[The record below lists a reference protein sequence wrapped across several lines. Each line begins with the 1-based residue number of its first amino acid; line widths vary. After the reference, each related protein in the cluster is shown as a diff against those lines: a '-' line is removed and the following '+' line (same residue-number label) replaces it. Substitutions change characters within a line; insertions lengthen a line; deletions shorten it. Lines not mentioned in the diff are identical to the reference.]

1 MKRLTPAALTVVMFG
16 IIGLLVL
23 GYFAK
28 TLFAQKEKP
37 AASPLRELPM
47 AVTDIRPGTVITS
60 DHLGVGR
67 ADRTKLSPDVL
78 LANRV
83 IVGRVCREPIK
94 AATPIKAG
102 QLYQPGEQPPLDLAP
117 NMRAVSV
124 EVGDGVAVVDGLIK
138 PSDTVDVL
146 FTAAGGGSLNDN
158 TYQGG
163 VTLRLFEGVKVLAIN
178 RNFSQGKVDKGN
190 NHVTL
195 ELTEPQTNIIV
206 LAQKSGKITLTYNPN
221 GKGDGGLALS
231 NSERVTLF
239 ELLGLEKSEP
249 ALEPYTT
256 EIFRGTGHTRNR
268 FDAKGR
274 LMEAGKADPNKT
286 PTYQLPNSNQNP
298 GVNGGAPN
306 GAQYNPPAPLHN
318 VPGRTINRVLPPLND
333 QPEPHAELIREARCL
348 RTAVRRHYLL
358 VTRWS
363 DPNLQSDLRTEP

>member
-1 MKRLTPAALTVVMFG
+1 MFG

-37 AASPLRELPM
+37 VASTLRDVPM
-47 AVTDIRPGTVITS
+47 AVTDIKPGTVITA

-83 IVGRVCREPIK
+83 IVGRVAREAIK

-102 QLYQPGEQPPLDLAP
+102 QLYQPGEQPPLDIAP

-138 PSDTVDVL
+138 PGDNVDVL
-146 FTAAGGGSLNDN
+146 FTAQAGSSTTDN

-163 VTLRLFEGVKVLAIN
+163 LTMRLFEGVKVLAIN
-178 RNFSQGKVDKGN
+178 RNFAQGRVDRGN

-206 LAQKSGKITLTYNPN
+206 LTQKSGKITLTYNPN
-221 GKGDGGLALS
+221 GRGNGGLALS
-231 NSERVTLF
+231 NTERVTLF
-239 ELLGLEKSEP
+239 EILGLEKSDP
-249 ALEPYTT
+249 LKEPYQT
-256 EIFRGTGHTRNR
+256 EIFRGAGRTTNQ
-268 FDAKGR
+268 FDERGR
-274 LMEAGKADPNKT
+274 LIDNGNRNANDNRQKT
-286 PTYQLPNSNQNP
+286 NYQLPNNNIPSR
-298 GVNGGAPN
+298 GTGANDSPN
-306 GAQYNPPAPLHN
+306 GAQYNPPVPLN
-318 VPGRTINRVLPPLND
+318 TVPSRAINGVLPKLND
-333 QPEPHAELIREARCL
+333 QPEQRNAP
-348 RTAVRRHYLL
+348 TAHLPQPR
-358 VTRWS
+358 
-363 DPNLQSDLRTEP
+363 N